1 MEDKEN
7 KAEEEVSREEIEAYI
22 KERWVQMWSPELVK
36 IRERFSKI
44 TEDPE
49 LVNKLSKIIVKE
61 VGEQ

>member
-22 KERWVQMWSPELVK
+22 KERCVQMWSPELVK